1 MKIFKRLLTSAFTF
15 LILLTLFTNL
25 GFFLKNGI
33 TVEATDLTKTNHVL
47 LARQGSLLSPE
58 KKAEA
63 ERRAEDLINQ
73 KLAQRAENDKPSHQ
87 QFLVVIF
94 IVTILLFPLYLIV
107 GGLITKSP
115 WYLKII
121 ISITLSII
129 MFLIAWSIYEALRG

>member
-1 MKIFKRLLTSAFTF
+1 MNIFKRLLTSAFTL

-25 GFFLKNGI
+25 GFFPKNGI
-33 TVEATDLTKTNHVL
+33 TVEAAGLTKTNHVL

-87 QFLVVIF
+87 QFVVAIF
-94 IVTILLFPLYLIV
+94 IVTILLFPFYLIV

-121 ISITLSII
+121 ISIALSII
-129 MFLIAWSIYEALRG
+129 MVLIAWSIYEALRG